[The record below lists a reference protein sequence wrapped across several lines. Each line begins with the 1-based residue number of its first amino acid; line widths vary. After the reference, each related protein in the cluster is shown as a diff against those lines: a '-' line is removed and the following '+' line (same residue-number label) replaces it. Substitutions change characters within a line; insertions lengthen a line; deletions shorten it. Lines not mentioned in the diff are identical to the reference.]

1 MASIQFANG
10 SAQDIVK
17 IEGGVSYQET
27 MRWFS
32 HTNNMPISPDQVMNQ
47 ADLSSEIPSSWSQR
61 LVHADSFQN
70 AISLLSSMWP
80 TQPPSLTPQA
90 HALLWM
96 LKALKA
102 ATEACIEQPVQ
113 YIVITNPLPL
123 ESSPTYHSAIHSASS
138 TLGLRLGST
147 NFLNAQAAAEAYETK
162 GTCDLLP
169 DSYDDYASDHLFV
182 AINYNRAAFS
192 AFIMVE
198 DCDIYEELRTVHDT
212 TLGSGSDIPRAER
225 HDAIKAALGD
235 IVKPPYVH
243 GTSTYKAIKDVILL
257 GESTDNEVLHVVL
270 EEVLSQPIINLNIG
284 ASKEKLKIV
293 EPLFAASRGAA
304 KACLNW
310 KFAKNHNGMY
320 GST

>member
-1 MASIQFANG
+1 
-10 SAQDIVK
+10 
-17 IEGGVSYQET
+17 
-27 MRWFS
+27 
-32 HTNNMPISPDQVMNQ
+32 
-47 ADLSSEIPSSWSQR
+47 
-61 LVHADSFQN
+61 
-70 AISLLSSMWP
+70 MWP
-80 TQPPSLTPQA
+80 TQPPPLTPQVQ
-90 HALLWM
+90 ALLWM

-123 ESSPTYHSAIHSASS
+123 ESSPIYHSTIHSASS

-169 DSYDDYASDHLFV
+169 DSYDDYASDHLFL
-182 AINYNRAAFS
+182 AINYNRAALS
-192 AFIMVE
+192 AFLIIE
-198 DCDIYEELRTVHDT
+198 YCDIYEELRTVHDT

-243 GTSTYKAIKDVILL
+243 GTSTYKAIRDIVLL
-257 GESTDNEVLHVVL
+257 GESTNNEVLHAVL
-270 EEVLSQPIINLNIG
+270 EEVLSRPFINLNIG
-284 ASKEKLKIV
+284 ASKERLKMV
-293 EPLFAASRGAA
+293 NPLFAASRGAA
-304 KACLNW
+304 KACLNC

>member
-1 MASIQFANG
+1 
-10 SAQDIVK
+10 
-17 IEGGVSYQET
+17 
-27 MRWFS
+27 
-32 HTNNMPISPDQVMNQ
+32 
-47 ADLSSEIPSSWSQR
+47 
-61 LVHADSFQN
+61 
-70 AISLLSSMWP
+70 
-80 TQPPSLTPQA
+80 
-90 HALLWM
+90 
-96 LKALKA
+96 
-102 ATEACIEQPVQ
+102 
-113 YIVITNPLPL
+113 
-123 ESSPTYHSAIHSASS
+123 
-138 TLGLRLGST
+138 
-147 NFLNAQAAAEAYETK
+147 
-162 GTCDLLP
+162 
-169 DSYDDYASDHLFV
+169 
-182 AINYNRAAFS
+182 
-192 AFIMVE
+192 MVE

-257 GESTDNEVLHVVL
+257 GESTDNEVLHAML
-270 EEVLSQPIINLNIG
+270 EEVLSQSITNLNIG

>member
-1 MASIQFANG
+1 
-10 SAQDIVK
+10 
-17 IEGGVSYQET
+17 
-27 MRWFS
+27 
-32 HTNNMPISPDQVMNQ
+32 
-47 ADLSSEIPSSWSQR
+47 
-61 LVHADSFQN
+61 
-70 AISLLSSMWP
+70 MWP
-80 TQPPSLTPQA
+80 TQPPPLTPQA
-90 HALLWM
+90 QALLWM
-96 LKALKA
+96 LNAPKA

-147 NFLNAQAAAEAYETK
+147 HFLNAQAAAEAYETK

-182 AINYNRAAFS
+182 AINYN
-192 AFIMVE
+192 
-198 DCDIYEELRTVHDT
+198 
-212 TLGSGSDIPRAER
+212 PER

-243 GTSTYKAIKDVILL
+243 GTSTYKAIRDIVLL
-257 GESTDNEVLHVVL
+257 GESTNNEVLHAVL
-270 EEVLSQPIINLNIG
+270 EEVLSRPFINLNIG
-284 ASKEKLKIV
+284 ASKERLKMV
-293 EPLFAASRGAA
+293 NPLFAASRGAA
-304 KACLNW
+304 KACLNC

>member
-1 MASIQFANG
+1 M
-10 SAQDIVK
+10 
-17 IEGGVSYQET
+17 GGISYKET
-27 MRWFS
+27 MRLLS
-32 HTNNMPISPDQVMNQ
+32 NTNNVPISPQQVTNQ
-47 ADLSSEIPSSWSQR
+47 AGLSSKIP
-61 LVHADSFQN
+61 
-70 AISLLSSMWP
+70 
-80 TQPPSLTPQA
+80 T

-147 NFLNAQAAAEAYETK
+147 HFLNAQAAAEAYETK

-169 DSYDDYASDHLFV
+169 DSYDDYTSDHLFI

-198 DCDIYEELRTVHDT
+198 DCDVYEELRTVHDT

-225 HDAIKAALGD
+225 HDAIKVALED
-235 IVKPPYVH
+235 IVKPLL
-243 GTSTYKAIKDVILL
+243 KAVEKDLL
-257 GESTDNEVLHVVL
+257 
-270 EEVLSQPIINLNIG
+270 
-284 ASKEKLKIV
+284 K
-293 EPLFAASRGAA
+293 
-304 KACLNW
+304 
-310 KFAKNHNGMY
+310 
-320 GST
+320 

>member
-1 MASIQFANG
+1 MLQPSRTHQTPDVLTSTASIQFANG

-17 IEGGVSYQET
+17 IEGGISYKEM
-27 MRWFS
+27 MRWLS
-32 HTNNMPISPDQVMNQ
+32 NTNDTKRAYRLYKM
-47 ADLSSEIPSSWSQR
+47 PSSWSQR
-61 LVHADSFQN
+61 LVHAESFQN
-70 AISLLSSMWP
+70 AINLLSSMWP
-80 TQPPSLTPQA
+80 TQPPPLTPQA

-147 NFLNAQAAAEAYETK
+147 HFLNAQAAAEAYETK

-182 AINYNRAAFS
+182 AINYNH
-192 AFIMVE
+192 
-198 DCDIYEELRTVHDT
+198 CDIYEELRTVHDT

-235 IVKPPYVH
+235 IVKPPYVQ
-243 GTSTYKAIKDVILL
+243 GTSTYKAIRDIVLL
-257 GESTDNEVLHVVL
+257 GESTNNEVLHAVL
-270 EEVLSQPIINLNIG
+270 EEVLSRPFINLNIG
-284 ASKEKLKIV
+284 ASKERLKMV
-293 EPLFAASRGAA
+293 NPLFAASRGAA
-304 KACLNW
+304 KACLNC

>member
-1 MASIQFANG
+1 
-10 SAQDIVK
+10 
-17 IEGGVSYQET
+17 
-27 MRWFS
+27 MRLLS
-32 HTNNMPISPDQVMNQ
+32 NTNNMPISPDQVMNQ
-47 ADLSSEIPSSWSQR
+47 AGLSSKIPSSWLQQ

-80 TQPPSLTPQA
+80 TQPPPLTPQA
-90 HALLWM
+90 QALLWM
-96 LKALKA
+96 LNALKA
-102 ATEACIEQPVQ
+102 ATEAYIEQPIQ
-113 YIVITNPLPL
+113 YIIITNPLPL
-123 ESSPTYHSAIHSASS
+123 ESSPIYHSTIHSASS

-169 DSYDDYASDHLFV
+169 DSYDDYASDHPFL
-182 AINYNRAAFS
+182 AINYNRAALS
-192 AFIMVE
+192 AFLIIE

-212 TLGSGSDIPRAER
+212 TLGSGNDIPRAER

-243 GTSTYKAIKDVILL
+243 GTSTYKAIRDIVLL
-257 GESTDNEVLHVVL
+257 GESTNNEVLRAVL
-270 EEVLSQPIINLNIG
+270 EEVLSRPFINLNIG
-284 ASKEKLKIV
+284 ASKERLKMV
-293 EPLFAASRGAA
+293 NPLFAASRGAA
-304 KACLNW
+304 KACLNC

>member
-1 MASIQFANG
+1 
-10 SAQDIVK
+10 
-17 IEGGVSYQET
+17 
-27 MRWFS
+27 
-32 HTNNMPISPDQVMNQ
+32 MPISPDQVMNQ
-47 ADLSSEIPSSWSQR
+47 ADLSSEIPGSWSQR

-182 AINYNRAAFS
+182 AINYNH
-192 AFIMVE
+192 
-198 DCDIYEELRTVHDT
+198 CDIYEELRAVHDT

-243 GTSTYKAIKDVILL
+243 GTSTYKAIRDIVLL
-257 GESTDNEVLHVVL
+257 GESTNNEVLHAVL
-270 EEVLSQPIINLNIG
+270 EEVLSRPFINLNIG
-284 ASKEKLKIV
+284 ASKERLKMV
-293 EPLFAASRGAA
+293 NPLFAASRGAA
-304 KACLNW
+304 KACLNC